1 MYALAWRRL
10 RDRAER
16 RLRKLVHNALLA
28 VTIWS
33 HAHVHRP
40 DLLHRAPRATIV
52 RPDDEHYPLH
62 SLERMLEHQALHLA
76 VVCATPAST
85 SEEAPPDLKD
95 ALLSIE
101 IMIARGADDLATR
114 PLNGQE
120 RAARIQ
126 CLGEELA
133 KHVLFI
139 TIRVRVLRPD
149 KWI

>member
-10 RDRAER
+10 WDRAER

-33 HAHVHRP
+33 HAHIYRP
-40 DLLHRAPRATIV
+40 DLLHGAPRATII
-52 RPDDEHYPLH
+52 RPDDEHHPLH
-62 SLERMLEHQALHLA
+62 ALERMLEHQALHFA

-85 SEEAPPDLKD
+85 RQEAPPNFKD
-95 ALLSIE
+95 ASLSIE

-120 RAARIQ
+120 GAARIQ

-139 TIRVRVLRPD
+139 TIRVRVLRPNE
-149 KWI
+149 WI